1 MLVAI
6 KTSKGTHGYIIIL
19 FYTCSPLSPLA
30 MFSEREKGN
39 LLKEISKM
47 ASFEHQNVMELIG
60 VCLDGEMPLIIMP
73 FMMNGT
79 VLDHVRKVKDKDFQ
93 VSINAESI

>member
-1 MLVAI
+1 
-6 KTSKGTHGYIIIL
+6 
-19 FYTCSPLSPLA
+19 

-60 VCLDGEMPLIIMP
+60 MCLDGEMPLIIMP

-79 VLDHVRKVKDKDFQ
+79 VLDHVKKVKDKDLE
-93 VSINAESI
+93 VSIIMQYAYYYREHMK

>member
-1 MLVAI
+1 
-6 KTSKGTHGYIIIL
+6 
-19 FYTCSPLSPLA
+19 
-30 MFSEREKGN
+30 MFSEREKGK

-79 VLDHVRKVKDKDFQ
+79 VLDHVRKVKDKDLE
-93 VSINAESI
+93 VSIIIQRAYKIAFKY

>member
-1 MLVAI
+1 
-6 KTSKGTHGYIIIL
+6 
-19 FYTCSPLSPLA
+19 
-30 MFSEREKGN
+30 MFSEREKGK
-39 LLKEISKM
+39 LLKEIYKM

-79 VLDHVRKVKDKDFQ
+79 VLDHVRKVKDKDLE
-93 VSINAESI
+93 VSIIIQGAYKIAFKY

>member
-1 MLVAI
+1 
-6 KTSKGTHGYIIIL
+6 
-19 FYTCSPLSPLA
+19 

-39 LLKEISKM
+39 LLKEMSKM

-79 VLDHVRKVKDKDFQ
+79 VLDHVRKVKDKDLE
-93 VSINAESI
+93 VNMNAESIIEYHSNNTNNAG